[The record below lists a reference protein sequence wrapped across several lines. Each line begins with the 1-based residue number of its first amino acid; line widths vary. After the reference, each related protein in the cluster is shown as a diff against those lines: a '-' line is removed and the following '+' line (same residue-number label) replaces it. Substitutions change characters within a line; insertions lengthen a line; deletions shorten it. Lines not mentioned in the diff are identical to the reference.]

1 LPNCP
6 QALDQTSP
14 EIKKVN
20 PILKVHRACKS
31 FQQGNHRVDVLEHLS
46 MHANAGEKVAILGP
60 SGCGKSTL
68 LSLLAGLDKPDVGT
82 VEIDGQD
89 LAKMSEDERSR
100 TRSEKLGIVFQ
111 QYHLMRNLTAIEN
124 VGLPLEILGKADYAD
139 RARVALKEVG
149 LSHRVAHFPSEM
161 SGGECQRV
169 AIARALVTRPSLV
182 LADEPSGNL
191 DQKTGEEVMDLLFKL
206 CKEHEITLIL
216 VTHNQEL
223 ADHCDRA
230 LLLKDGALGKLKV

>member
-1 LPNCP
+1 M
-6 QALDQTSP
+6 
-14 EIKKVN
+14 N

-31 FQQGNHRVDVLEHLS
+31 FQQGNHRVDVLEHLN

-89 LAKMSEDERSR
+89 LAKMSEDERSK

-169 AIARALVTRPSLV
+169 AIARALVTRPSVV

-216 VTHNQEL
+216 VTHNREL

>member
-1 LPNCP
+1 M
-6 QALDQTSP
+6 
-14 EIKKVN
+14 N

>member
-1 LPNCP
+1 M
-6 QALDQTSP
+6 
-14 EIKKVN
+14 N

-31 FQQGNHRVDVLEHLS
+31 FQQGNHRVDVLEHLN

-89 LAKMSEDERSR
+89 LAKMSEDERSK

-169 AIARALVTRPSLV
+169 AIARALVTRPSVV

-206 CKEHEITLIL
+206 CKEHKITLIL
-216 VTHNQEL
+216 VTHNREL

-230 LLLKDGALGKLKV
+230 LLLKDGALEKLKV

>member
-1 LPNCP
+1 M
-6 QALDQTSP
+6 
-14 EIKKVN
+14 N

-31 FQQGNHRVDVLEHLS
+31 FQQGNHRVEVLEHLC
-46 MHANAGEKVAILGP
+46 MDVKAGEKVAILGP

-82 VEIDGQD
+82 VEIDGQN
-89 LAKMSEDERSR
+89 LAKMSEDERSQ

-124 VGLPLEILGKADYAD
+124 VGLPLEILGKTDYAD
-139 RARVALKEVG
+139 RARISLKKVG

-191 DQKTGEEVMDLLFKL
+191 DQKTGQEVMDMLFSL
-206 CKEHEITLIL
+206 CEEYKTTLIL

-223 ADHCDRA
+223 ANRCDRA
-230 LLLKDGALGKLKV
+230 LFLKNGALGKLNG

>member
-1 LPNCP
+1 
-6 QALDQTSP
+6 
-14 EIKKVN
+14 VN

-31 FQQGNHRVDVLEHLS
+31 FQQGNHRVDVLEHLN

-89 LAKMSEDERSR
+89 LAKMSEDERSK

-169 AIARALVTRPSLV
+169 AIARALVTRPSVV

-206 CKEHEITLIL
+206 CKEHKITLIL
-216 VTHNQEL
+216 VTHNREL

>member
-1 LPNCP
+1 M
-6 QALDQTSP
+6 
-14 EIKKVN
+14 N

-82 VEIDGQD
+82 VEIDGHD
-89 LAKMSEDERSR
+89 LSKMSEDERSK

-139 RARVALKEVG
+139 RARIALKEVG

-191 DQKTGEEVMDLLFKL
+191 DQKTGEEVMDLLFNL
-206 CKEHEITLIL
+206 CKEHKTTLIL

-230 LLLKDGALGKLKV
+230 LLLKGGALGKLKV

>member
-1 LPNCP
+1 M
-6 QALDQTSP
+6 
-14 EIKKVN
+14 N
-20 PILKVHRACKS
+20 PILKVHRACKC
-31 FQQGNHRVDVLEHLS
+31 FQQGNHRVEVLEHLS
-46 MHANAGEKVAILGP
+46 MQANAGEKLAILGP

-82 VEIDGQD
+82 VELEGKN
-89 LAKMSEDERSR
+89 LAQLSEDERSR
-100 TRSEKLGIVFQ
+100 LRSEKIGIIFQ

-124 VGLPLEILGKADYAD
+124 VGLPMEILGLPDYAE

-149 LSHRVAHFPSEM
+149 LSHRVANFPSEM

-191 DQKTGEEVMDLLFKL
+191 DQKTGDEVMNLLFNL
-206 CKEHEITLIL
+206 CSEYGLTLVL
-216 VTHNQEL
+216 VTHNREL
-223 ADHCDRA
+223 ANRCDRA
-230 LLLKDGALGKLKV
+230 LLLKDGALTKLGK